1 MVKSCFLGI
10 TYCTLCTWPD
20 PEAVICLGKVF
31 TQSDLNAARL
41 TWKAQTLP
49 LCQASPPPSAA
60 FILTLISPIL
70 FQIHS
75 VENSA
80 QQHFLSDF
88 FSFSRTSKPVQSE
101 MILFRYYFMFRRRRW
116 ERTEAA
122 TRRRS
127 THRRKRWAAVRGA
140 RSNGSQSSKKIYCRA
155 TKRRTWTQARTT
167 TVEQH
172 QEEPEQHK

>member
-10 TYCTLCTWPD
+10 TYCALCTWPD
-20 PEAVICLGKVF
+20 PEPVLFLEHCGMIIYAIRF
-31 TQSDLNAARL
+31 ERSTADLKSANTSSVPR
-41 TWKAQTLP
+41 
-49 LCQASPPPSAA
+49 PSAA
-60 FILTLISPIL
+60 FLLTLISPIL

-140 RSNGSQSSKKIYCRA
+140 RSNESRNSKKGFCRA
-155 TKRRTWTQARTT
+155 TTRRT
-167 TVEQH
+167 TVELQ
-172 QEEPEQHK
+172 QE